1 MQKGSQNLGC
11 IHINDCDCTYVK
23 YTYTSISVFPAVMW
37 NIFIVVRYNT
47 QQDYFWP
54 TVLCNLVLNILCP
67 AFAIFGILLI
77 LNVVTY
83 ASAGQIDYR
92 VIYCY
97 MLSSVKIVNGTMIH
111 PPKLTFQFWVIGD
124 LFYIRLRSPRGNPR
138 QLRYYIDRTP
148 ATYFLAAIVFLAV
161 TMATWLCLEEMLVD
175 TQTITTPV
183 RESDCRGY
191 TCLHGLTPVSCSDA
205 LNITGTV
212 ALHCVLFRF
221 QFNILASSNELI
233 TAVLLY
239 IAAVQLL
246 KFTVKTV
253 SILLL
258 IYHTK
263 IWGFILLI
271 GHILLFIA
279 VLVIVIILDP
289 VDLPTG
295 AKFTAIPIL
304 FIPMDFLLLSGG
316 VREVIQ
322 KPQRTRGVMVKP
334 KYHHAGV
341 HHVNSHADVSPT
353 ENEEV

>member
-1 MQKGSQNLGC
+1 MTMIVHMLN
-11 IHINDCDCTYVK
+11 
-23 YTYTSISVFPAVMW
+23 TYTFISVFPAVMW
-37 NIFIVVRYNT
+37 NIFGGVRYNT

-54 TVLCNLVLNILCP
+54 TFLCNLVLNILCP
-67 AFAIFGILLI
+67 AFAILGILLI

-83 ASAGQIDYR
+83 ASFGQIDYR

-111 PPKLTFQFWVIGD
+111 PPKLNFKFWVIGD

-148 ATYFLAAIVFLAV
+148 ATYFLAAIVFLAF
-161 TMATWLCLEEMLVD
+161 TLAAWLCLEAILVERL
-175 TQTITTPV
+175 TITTPV
-183 RESDCRGY
+183 IEDDCSGY
-191 TCLHGLTPVSCSDA
+191 TCLRGSTPVSCSEV
-205 LNITGTV
+205 LNITGKV
-212 ALHCVLFRF
+212 MLRCVLFRF
-221 QFNILASSNELI
+221 QLNIFTSSTELI
-233 TAVLLY
+233 TAILLY

-246 KFTVKTV
+246 KYAVTTV

-258 IYHTK
+258 IYRTK
-263 IWGFILLI
+263 IWGLILLI
-271 GHILLFIA
+271 GHIVLFIA
-279 VLVIVIILDP
+279 VLFIVILSES
-289 VDLPTG
+289 VDQPTG

-334 KYHHAGV
+334 KYHYAGV
-341 HHVNSHADVSPT
+341 HHVNSHADVSST

>member
-1 MQKGSQNLGC
+1 MIVHMLN
-11 IHINDCDCTYVK
+11 
-23 YTYTSISVFPAVMW
+23 TYTFISVFPAVMW
-37 NIFIVVRYNT
+37 NIFGGLRYNT
-47 QQDYFWP
+47 QQLDYFWLM
-54 TVLCNLVLNILCP
+54 VLCNLVLNILCP
-67 AFAIFGILLI
+67 AFAILGILLI

-83 ASAGQIDYR
+83 ASVGQIDYR

-111 PPKLTFQFWVIGD
+111 SPNLTFKFWVIGD

-148 ATYFLAAIVFLAV
+148 ATYFLASFIFLAF
-161 TMATWLCLEEMLVD
+161 TGAAWLGLEAILVERL
-175 TQTITTPV
+175 TITTPV
-183 RESDCRGY
+183 TEDDCSGY
-191 TCLHGLTPVSCSDA
+191 TCLRGSTPVSCSEV
-205 LNITGTV
+205 LNITEKVMLRCG
-212 ALHCVLFRF
+212 LFRF
-221 QFNILASSNELI
+221 PFNIFTSSTELI
-233 TAVLLY
+233 TAIILY

-246 KFTVKTV
+246 KYAVTTV

-263 IWGFILLI
+263 IWGLILLI
-271 GHILLFIA
+271 GQFVLFIA
-279 VLVIVIILDP
+279 VLVIVILSES

-295 AKFTAIPIL
+295 AKLTAIPIL

-334 KYHHAGV
+334 KYHYAGV
-341 HHVNSHADVSPT
+341 HHVNSHADVSST

>member
-1 MQKGSQNLGC
+1 
-11 IHINDCDCTYVK
+11 
-23 YTYTSISVFPAVMW
+23 MW
-37 NIFIVVRYNT
+37 NIFIGIRYNT

-54 TVLCNLVLNILCP
+54 SILCNIVLNILCP
-67 AFAIFGILLI
+67 AFVMLGILLI
-77 LNVVTY
+77 LKVVMY
-83 ASAGQIDYR
+83 ASVGQIDFQ
-92 VIYCY
+92 VVYCY

-111 PPKLTFQFWVIGD
+111 PPKLTFKFWVIGD
-124 LFYIRLRSPRGNPR
+124 HFYIRLRSPRGNPR

-161 TMATWLCLEEMLVD
+161 TMAAWLCLEEMLVD

-246 KFTVKTV
+246 KFTVTTV

-258 IYHTK
+258 IYRTK
-263 IWGFILLI
+263 IWGLVLLI
-271 GHILLFIA
+271 SHTLLLITM
-279 VLVIVIILDP
+279 LVIVILTDSINLSSK
-289 VDLPTG
+289 
-295 AKFTAIPIL
+295 AKLVAIPL
-304 FIPMDFLLLSGG
+304 VFIPMDFLLLSGG

-322 KPQRTRGVMVKP
+322 EPERTRGVMVKP
-334 KYHHAGV
+334 KHHFAGLR
-341 HHVNSHADVSPT
+341 HMSAHPDAPST